1 MTRWPYPNVVAHRGG
16 GKLAP
21 ENTLAAIRL
30 GAELGFAGVEF
41 DVMLSGDGVPVL
53 IHDQMLE
60 RTTNGHGAVSAH
72 SAEALARL
80 DAGLWK
86 GRRWRG
92 EPVPRLAQAAELCRA
107 LALWAN
113 VEIKPAKGYERR
125 TGEAVANAARVLWR
139 DAPLPPVLSSFWP
152 LALGA
157 ARVAAPELP
166 RGLLLQ
172 RIPPHWRELAR
183 DLECVALHCK
193 GRLLTQAL
201 VRAMHEAGFAVL
213 AWTVNDPHTARKL
226 LRWGVD
232 CIVTDAL
239 RRIGPDFA
247 RPAPQTAKRGLLQR
261 LRRRG

>member
-1 MTRWPYPNVVAHRGG
+1 MTRWPYPRIVAHRGG
-16 GKLAP
+16 GRLAP

-30 GAELGFAGVEF
+30 GAELGYAGVEL
-41 DVMLSGDGVPVL
+41 DAMLAGDGVPVL
-53 IHDQMLE
+53 IHDQTLE
-60 RTTNGHGAVSAH
+60 RTTSGRGEVSAH
-72 SAEALARL
+72 SAAQLARL
-80 DAGLWK
+80 DAGGWK

-92 EPVPRLAQAAELCRA
+92 ESVPSLEQAAALCRS
-107 LALWAN
+107 LGLWAN

-125 TGEAVANAARVLWR
+125 TGEAVASAAGALWQA
-139 DAPLPPVLSSFWP
+139 APLPPVLSSFSP
-152 LALGA
+152 VALAA
-157 ARVAAPELP
+157 ARAAAPGLP

-172 RIPPHWRELAR
+172 RIPPYWREMAR

-213 AWTVNDPHTARKL
+213 AWTVNDPRAAHRL

-247 RPAPQTAKRGLLQR
+247 PGAA
-261 LRRRG
+261 RRALWRRVWPK